1 MRRRIVLA
9 LGLLLP
15 LSAHADVSRENFLL
29 RTTGDLLALC
39 SVRGDDPNAIAAIHF
54 CHGYALGLRHY
65 AEATGQVFR
74 GALFCPPA
82 GPGLTRDESVRSF
95 VGWAATHG
103 QYMNEPPFDGL
114 LRWAMATWPCPG

>member
-1 MRRRIVLA
+1 MRRTIVLL

-39 SVRGDDPNAIAAIHF
+39 SVRSEDPNAIAAIHF

-82 GPGLTRDESVRSF
+82 GRGLTRDESVRSF
-95 VGWAATHG
+95 VGWATSHT